1 MKWNPVDSIR
11 IIYATIQRD
20 PASYAPYSTT
30 STSDGFNIPVS
41 VVQKLDYL
49 LTSFEDHK
57 LRMSKDAEKM
67 VNEINSVK
75 SELDEIKHK
84 IEENEKLMRE
94 NKFVKKTR
102 SKLPS
107 ELSVSSKTFRLHI
120 SDVLNYFIFLF

>member
-1 MKWNPVDSIR
+1 MEPGGFYSN
-11 IIYATIQRD
+11 YATAQRD

-30 STSDGFNIPVS
+30 STSDGLNIPVS

-67 VNEINSVK
+67 MNEISSVK

-94 NKFVKKTR
+94 KNFVKKTR
-102 SKLPS
+102 NKVPS
-107 ELSVSSKTFRLHI
+107 QLSVRSKAFRLHI
-120 SDVLNYFIFLF
+120 SDLLNYFIF